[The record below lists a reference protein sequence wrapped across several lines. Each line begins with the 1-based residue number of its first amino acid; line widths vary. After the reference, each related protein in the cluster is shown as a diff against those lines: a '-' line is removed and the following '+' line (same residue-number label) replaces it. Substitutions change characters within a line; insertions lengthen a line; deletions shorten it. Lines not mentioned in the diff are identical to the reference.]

1 MDNKKK
7 ILGHRIRIRCQQK
20 GWSSRQLAM
29 QIGIRAQSLHAIEHG
44 EVWPS
49 LPTLLA
55 LAQALD
61 CSLDW
66 LCGLTDHPEDHN

>member
-1 MDNKKK
+1 
-7 ILGHRIRIRCQQK
+7 
-20 GWSSRQLAM
+20 M
-29 QIGIRAQSLHAIEHG
+29 QIGIRAQSLHAMEHG